1 MKEKA
6 HTEQMLVWAFSFE
19 ISEDGVYRMVSL
31 RLSCRLL
38 SCGCIFR
45 GILEDCGKLFEKSEG
60 TRSKYDFNSNINIT
74 FRHFD
79 WWGKNN
85 HSACGG
91 VTKKNEEYF
100 FDYTKFHRWITLCK
114 EIGFDYFEMSHLF
127 SQWGAKFPPKI
138 VAEQRL
144 KESGKRFLDAG
155 MEDGWT
161 YYCVGQGYKVSNRFI
176 AMPGWRTRI
185 LGVQLYK
192 YRMEGFLHWGFNFY
206 NTQYSLH
213 PVDPYREND
222 ADDAFPA
229 GDAFIVYPGENG
241 EVVESMRLPLIE
253 DAMLDVRLLEY
264 LEELTDRETVMKLVE
279 QNESFEIR
287 FDEYPRGAEYLLN
300 L

>member
-1 MKEKA
+1 MGKE
-6 HTEQMLVWAFSFE
+6 QPL
-19 ISEDGVYRMVSL
+19 SL
-31 RLSCRLL
+31 
-38 SCGCIFR
+38 
-45 GILEDCGKLFEKSEG
+45 
-60 TRSKYDFNSNINIT
+60 
-74 FRHFD
+74 
-79 WWGKNN
+79 W
-85 HSACGG
+85 G

-264 LEELTDRETVMKLVE
+264 LEELTDRETVMKPVE

>member
-1 MKEKA
+1 MGKE
-6 HTEQMLVWAFSFE
+6 QPL
-19 ISEDGVYRMVSL
+19 SL
-31 RLSCRLL
+31 
-38 SCGCIFR
+38 
-45 GILEDCGKLFEKSEG
+45 
-60 TRSKYDFNSNINIT
+60 
-74 FRHFD
+74 
-79 WWGKNN
+79 W
-85 HSACGG
+85 G

-176 AMPGWRTRI
+176 AMPGWRRRI

>member
-1 MKEKA
+1 MYTEWFHSDYLADYYHVDVFSEEYWRIVENFLRKAKER
-6 HTEQMLVWAFSFE
+6 
-19 ISEDGVYRMVSL
+19 GVNM
-31 RLSCRLL
+31 
-38 SCGCIFR
+38 
-45 GILEDCGKLFEKSEG
+45 ILTPILTLPLDTLIGGERTTTQFV
-60 TRSKYDFNSNINIT
+60 
-74 FRHFD
+74 
-79 WWGKNN
+79 
-85 HSACGG
+85 GG

-176 AMPGWRTRI
+176 AMPGWRRRI